1 MILIADGGSTKTDWM
16 LTDGNG
22 TRQTSGTLGTLVH
35 TQGINPFHQ
44 TAEEISDILRTELL
58 PQVDVEQVRSVCF
71 YGSGVR
77 PELEPLMSRLLGD
90 AFLKAEAVEAH
101 NDLLGAARALCGR
114 KQGIASI
121 LGTGANSCLY
131 DGERIMENTPPLGYI
146 LGDEGS
152 GAVLGR
158 RFLNALYKGVL
169 SKEMKVCFQEK
180 SGLSMADVIDRVYRK
195 SLANRFLAS
204 LCPFIHEHLD
214 DEAVCR
220 LVTDCFRD
228 FFRLNIAPY
237 GRPDLPVSFVG
248 SVAWHF
254 GEQLREAARQE
265 GFTVGDVVQ
274 SPLEGLLRY
283 HLD

>member
-1 MILIADGGSTKTDWM
+1 M

-90 AFLKAEAVEAH
+90 AFPKAEAVEAH

-195 SLANRFLAS
+195 PLANRFLAS

-228 FFRLNIAPY
+228 FFRLNISPY